1 MFTSYLS
8 YIQVGQKKNVL
19 LDHIIFQ
26 FLCGESRWLAAPKF
40 GGDL

>member
-1 MFTSYLS
+1 MHVYIIS